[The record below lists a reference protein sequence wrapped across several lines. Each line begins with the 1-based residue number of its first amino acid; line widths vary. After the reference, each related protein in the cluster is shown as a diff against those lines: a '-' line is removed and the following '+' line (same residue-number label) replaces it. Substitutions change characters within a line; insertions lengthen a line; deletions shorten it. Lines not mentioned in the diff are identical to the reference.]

1 MVLFCILLLLQIS
14 RAASLQHLNVG
25 GTFITD
31 ASLFAIA
38 DNCPH
43 LKVYIVH
50 TCFEFQTYS
59 HLFGGGFYE

>member
-1 MVLFCILLLLQIS
+1 MCSSVIYKYLRVHICIFRLLQIS

-38 DNCPH
+38 DNCPQ
-43 LKVYIVH
+43 LKVLI
-50 TCFEFQTYS
+50 
-59 HLFGGGFYE
+59 LF